1 MKSAGVVGCWLNV
14 LVYSLFI
21 LSKNLFL
28 ETFPQPFSS
37 SFITLLEKRRKEK
50 TLLILLPFFFFIRIP
65 PFLNKKRRIIF
76 YCNPNPIPPRQRKK
90 KIRFYFHLKRRSR
103 FLRKQNV
110 FLFFWKRTKNK
121 SAKKPKLLWQ
131 KNKTT
136 FFSSWLFLSL
146 SSFFPSL
153 IWSERLHTVQVLFD
167 SSRSPSQDMTH
178 THYQTQ
184 TTHTIVSYW
193 LTEMGGNFSKGLKR
207 NGKEKNFIDI
217 LQHPLPLVLTMPN
230 CFEKNNKNL
239 YYTIQWF
246 SPLVFS
252 FFS

>member
-50 TLLILLPFFFFIRIP
+50 TLLILLPFFFFHSDSSL
-65 PFLNKKRRIIF
+65 FKQHRRIIF

-110 FLFFWKRTKNK
+110 FLFFFGNV
-121 SAKKPKLLWQ
+121 PKINPQ
-131 KNKTT
+131 KN
-136 FFSSWLFLSL
+136 
-146 SSFFPSL
+146 
-153 IWSERLHTVQVLFD
+153 
-167 SSRSPSQDMTH
+167 
-178 THYQTQ
+178 
-184 TTHTIVSYW
+184 
-193 LTEMGGNFSKGLKR
+193 
-207 NGKEKNFIDI
+207 
-217 LQHPLPLVLTMPN
+217 PN
-230 CFEKNNKNL
+230 CYDKK
-239 YYTIQWF
+239 TKQPF
-246 SPLVFS
+246 SLLDCFSLCPL
-252 FFS
+252 FFLP